1 MRRGEASR
9 QLALAE
15 ELLCNYHETSKY
27 PFTSRPIREHPDQV
41 HPNRP
46 ISERRTM
53 RSADG
58 TRVRGVQLHTTQ
70 SRVFMAAGESVVFTV
85 AATDDD
91 GAPLALAVE
100 HAAARG
106 LSTSAAPQTTLTLSD
121 DGQNGDAAAGDGT
134 ASTTWTPVGTAF
146 AEYAGTI
153 RVALSV
159 RVAGQAGAWLDVVYS
174 PAVPA
179 TWSGPVRE
187 VVEDGALAF
196 YLPARVESPGR
207 YLVSARVD
215 DARGEPLALLMFNE
229 VLGPG
234 DRDIRLAL
242 HGKLIHDLAPAFP
255 LRLRDVDAFL
265 LLEDVD
271 PDRVLMPRISGEAH
285 VTRIHRTDDFS
296 PEEWQ
301 SEVKTRY
308 LTEFS
313 EDVEQLRDELAGL
326 DPQRPRVSFS
336 REQCRGFNAS
346 PDVPQA

>member
-1 MRRGEASR
+1 M
-9 QLALAE
+9 AE
-15 ELLCNYHETSKY
+15 ELLCNYHEASKY
-27 PFTSRPIREHPDQV
+27 PFTSRPIHEHPDQV

-46 ISERRTM
+46 VAERRTM
-53 RSADG
+53 RRPDG
-58 TRVRGVQLHTTQ
+58 TLVRGVRLHTTQ
-70 SRVFMAAGESVVFTV
+70 SRVFMAAGESVIFTV

-106 LSTSAAPQTTLTLSD
+106 LSPPDDRVAPQATLTLSD
-121 DGQNGDAAAGDGT
+121 DGHHGDAAAGDGT
-134 ASTTWTPVGTAF
+134 ASATWSPVGTAF

-159 RVAGQAGAWLDVVYS
+159 RVAGQAGAAWLDVVYS

-187 VVEDGALAF
+187 AVEDGALAF
-196 YLPARVESPGR
+196 YLPAKVESPGR

-229 VLGPG
+229 LLGPG
-234 DRDIRLAL
+234 DQEIRLAL

-255 LRLRDVDAFL
+255 LRLRDIDGFL

-271 PDRVLMPRISGEAH
+271 PDRVLMPRISGDAY
-285 VTRIHRTDDFS
+285 VTRTHRADEFS
-296 PEEWQ
+296 PAAWQ

-308 LTEFS
+308 LTELIR
-313 EDVEQLRDELAGL
+313 DVEQLRDELAEL
-326 DPQRPRVSFS
+326 DPQLPRISFS
-336 REQCRGFNAS
+336 LEQCRGFNAN